1 MEMNLGADS
10 SQKVGPDELIKTEST
25 EFLVLEQTVPSIFD
39 SSTVQDDM
47 ISITNQYTND
57 CKDSDQLHKLQVE
70 PAKTSSKETLGDIV
84 PEIMAWDNQ
93 LKEDFLTAG
102 DEDSNKI
109 AEFQLSS
116 IKSENGSQG
125 NSEVDISAVAHSAP
139 GYNFVPIQIKT
150 EPLSSEDSSSDS
162 DSDSDSSSSSSSS
175 SSASTS
181 FSSVSLSAL
190 LLDGDD
196 DEDTP
201 GKDGKGFPVTPK
213 EVLHLNELPAVD
225 DLNITL
231 PDNVEMKPFGV
242 VTSIVDQLVIFESRF
257 NQPVLSEGSVIFKG
271 NRSSA
276 GKIFDIFGPI
286 PRPSYLLRFNSE
298 EHIAAHGV
306 KVEDIMYFVPNSQ
319 EFTKYLET
327 ERLKQQKGSDA
338 SWTNDDEPPPDV
350 LDYSDDEKER
360 EAKKQRKAI
369 HEGRKKTKTE
379 QNETRNSEVNEKQNP
394 QQCLS
399 SQALR
404 NSPGFSQKKFTNKA
418 HNESR
423 QQSSSYPSHQYSN
436 LKPACSRDFPSNKWN
451 QRPNMCPPHYRQGF
465 TVKQE
470 QNTLSNQV
478 YYPVCET
485 MWQRSPPPINT
496 NMSWPQHNVP
506 HFYNQPYSVPPPPPP
521 PPPPLAPM
529 SATES
534 PYQQSHSHQFS
545 TIPPPTH
552 QVLHTHQFPSL
563 PPPSTPPLQS
573 TSTSHSCNPSYSS
586 MPLLFSSMPP
596 PLSPHHSPH
605 LQSPPLSSML
615 LLPPPPPPPSPPP
628 SDFNSSP
635 QC

>member
-1 MEMNLGADS
+1 MEMNLVAES
-10 SQKVGPDELIKTEST
+10 SENVGPDEQTQTEST
-25 EFLVLEQTVPSIFD
+25 EFLVLEQNIPSIFD

-57 CKDSDQLHKLQVE
+57 CNGSDQLHKLQIE
-70 PAKTSSKETLGDIV
+70 ITKTNSKEALGDIV
-84 PEIMAWDNQ
+84 PEIMAWENQ
-93 LKEDFLTAG
+93 LKEGISTAG
-102 DEDSNKI
+102 DENSKKVV
-109 AEFQLSS
+109 EFQLSGLY
-116 IKSENGSQG
+116 SENGSQR
-125 NSEVDISAVAHSAP
+125 NSDDVLSAVTHHAP
-139 GYNFVPIQIKT
+139 GYDFVPIQIKT
-150 EPLSSEDSSSDS
+150 ELLSSEDSSSDS
-162 DSDSDSSSSSSSS
+162 DSNSDSSSSSSSS
-175 SSASTS
+175 SSESTS

-242 VTSIVDQLVIFESRF
+242 VTSIVDQLVIFESLF
-257 NQPVLSEGSVIFKG
+257 NQPVLSEGSVIFKA

-306 KVEDIMYFVPNSQ
+306 KVEDIVYFVPNSQ

-327 ERLKQQKGSDA
+327 EKLKQQKGSDA

-350 LDYSDDEKER
+350 LDFSDDEKER

-379 QNETRNSEVNEKQNP
+379 QNESRNSEVNEKQNP
-394 QQCLS
+394 QQCPS
-399 SQALR
+399 SQVLR

-418 HNESR
+418 HHESR
-423 QQSSSYPSHQYSN
+423 QQISSYPSHQYSN
-436 LKPACSRDFPSNKWN
+436 PKLASSRDFPSNKWN
-451 QRPNMCPPHYRQGF
+451 QRPNMCPPNYRQGF

-470 QNTLSNQV
+470 QNTLCNQE
-478 YYPVCET
+478 YYPVRET
-485 MWQRSPPPINT
+485 MWQSSPPPINT

-506 HFYNQPYSVPPPPPP
+506 YIYNQPYSVPPPPPP
-521 PPPPLAPM
+521 PPPHLAPM

-534 PYQQSHSHQFS
+534 PYQQSYSHQFS

-552 QVLHTHQFPSL
+552 QLLHTHQFPSL
-563 PPPSTPPLQS
+563 PPPSTTPP
-573 TSTSHSCNPSYSS
+573 TSISHSCNPSYSS

-605 LQSPPLSSML
+605 LQSLPFSSML

-628 SDFNSSP
+628 SDFNSSS